1 MIKVDQG
8 VVMFIDFLSLQVNKY
23 MKINKIHQLLITR
36 IHMHGKNFQILEIKN
51 RSTYDLDFDQDELK
65 ARLNMGQAMFERLT
79 SYWRSNM
86 FIHVGFINVHFN
98 RF

>member
-1 MIKVDQG
+1 
-8 VVMFIDFLSLQVNKY
+8 
-23 MKINKIHQLLITR
+23 MKINKIHQIHQHLITP
-36 IHMHGKNFQILEIKN
+36 IHMHEKNFQILEIKN
-51 RSTYDLDFDQDELK
+51 QSTYDLDFDQDELK